1 MYDTILVPTDGSDA
15 SMEAVDEAVEL
26 AGRLGGTVHVLSV
39 VEQAQ
44 YAPMNTPSPD
54 FVDSLEANAREALDR
69 AVDRA
74 EAAGAEGVEGTV
86 EAGTAHEAI
95 VSYVDEADVDLVVM
109 GTHGRTGLDRVLLGS
124 VTEKVVRLSPVPVLT
139 VRPGEGGESGDEE
152 E

>member
-1 MYDTILVPTDGSDA
+1 MYDDILVPTDGSDA
-15 SMEAVDEAVEL
+15 SMAAVDEAVAL
-26 AGRLGGTVHVLSV
+26 ADRLGSSIHVLSV

-69 AVDRA
+69 AVERA
-74 EAAGAEGVEGTV
+74 ETAGGTDVDGAVESG
-86 EAGTAHEAI
+86 AAHEAI
-95 VSYVDEADVDLVVM
+95 VSYVEDHDVDLVMM

-139 VRPGEGGESGDEE
+139 VRPGEVEGSEGE
-152 E
+152 